1 MLDPLRPAGT
11 IRGPMTVRRHA
22 SLRNL
27 GRTAA
32 LAALVALGAPA
43 AQADIYSF
51 VDEDGTVRFSN
62 QPDDP
67 RYKLF
72 FREPTEYKLRD
83 TGEFRNLRNPG
94 DYRLRAAWGKRPDL
108 FENPALEGK
117 PFQEHVI
124 VAAKSAQLDPA
135 LIHAVITAESNYN
148 AHAVSHKGAAGL
160 MQLMPD
166 TARRYGLKDK
176 EIRHPDKNIKAGAQY
191 LADLIR
197 MFDGDLKLALAGYN
211 AGENVVLRYG
221 RKVPPYAET
230 QAYVPRVLR
239 VYDQLRLPGG

>member
-1 MLDPLRPAGT
+1 
-11 IRGPMTVRRHA
+11 MTDRRHPLLHA
-22 SLRNL
+22 L
-27 GRTAA
+27 GLTAA
-32 LAALVALGAPA
+32 LAALLAVAAPA
-43 AQADIYSF
+43 ARADVYSF
-51 VDEDGTVRFSN
+51 VEEDGTVRFSN

-67 RYKLF
+67 RYKLYL
-72 FREPTEYKLRD
+72 RDPAEYKLRE
-83 TGEFRNLRNPG
+83 TKEFRNLRNPG
-94 DYRLRAAWGKRPDL
+94 DYRLRAQWGKKTDSDPL
-108 FENPALEGK
+108 ENPLLLGK

-124 VAAKSAQLDPA
+124 FAAKDTQVDPA

-148 AHAVSHKGAAGL
+148 PNAVSNKGAQGL

-166 TARRYGLKDK
+166 TARRYGVKPK
-176 EIRHPDKNIKAGAQY
+176 EIKLPEKNIMAGAQY

-211 AGENVVLRYG
+211 AGENVVVRYG

>member
-1 MLDPLRPAGT
+1 
-11 IRGPMTVRRHA
+11 MTDRRHL
-22 SLRNL
+22 SLTGL
-27 GRTAA
+27 ALAAA
-32 LAALVALGAPA
+32 LAAPA
-43 AQADIYSF
+43 VCADVYTF
-51 VDEDGTVRFSN
+51 TDDDGTVRFSN

-72 FREPTEYKLRD
+72 LKEPTEYKLRD
-83 TGEFRNLRNPG
+83 TREFRNLRNPG
-94 DYRLRAAWGKRPDL
+94 DYRLRAPWGKRPDL
-108 FENPALEGK
+108 LENPALEGK
-117 PFQEHVI
+117 PFQAHVI
-124 VAAKSAQLDPA
+124 VAAKDTQLDPA

-148 AHAVSHKGAAGL
+148 ANAVSHKGAVGL

-166 TARRYGLKDK
+166 TARRYGVSGR
-176 EIRHPDKNIKAGAQY
+176 EIKLPEKNIMAGSQY
-191 LADLIR
+191 LADLNR

-211 AGENVVLRYG
+211 AGENVVVRYG

>member
-1 MLDPLRPAGT
+1 MTDRP
-11 IRGPMTVRRHA
+11 HA
-22 SLRNL
+22 SLRTL
-27 GRTAA
+27 GRAAA
-32 LAALVALGAPA
+32 LAALVALAAPA
-43 AQADIYSF
+43 AHADIYSF
-51 VDEDGTVRFSN
+51 VDDDGTVRFSN

-72 FREPTEYKLRD
+72 LREPAEYKLRNAD
-83 TGEFRNLRNPG
+83 EFRNLRNPG
-94 DYRLRAAWGKRPDL
+94 DYRLRAPWGKKTGPDP
-108 FENPALEGK
+108 FENPLLVGK
-117 PFQEHVI
+117 PFQAHVI
-124 VAAKSAQLDPA
+124 VAAKDTQLDPA

-148 AHAVSHKGAAGL
+148 ASALSHKGAVGL

-166 TARRYGLKDK
+166 TARRYGLKPK

-197 MFDGDLKLALAGYN
+197 LFDGDLQLALAGYN
-211 AGENVVLRYG
+211 AGENVVIRYG

>member
-1 MLDPLRPAGT
+1 MTDRP
-11 IRGPMTVRRHA
+11 HA
-22 SLRNL
+22 SLRVL
-27 GRTAA
+27 GLTAA
-32 LAALVALGAPA
+32 LAALLAIAAPA
-43 AQADIYSF
+43 ARADVYSF
-51 VDEDGTVRFSN
+51 VDDDGTVRFSN

-67 RYKLF
+67 RYKLYL
-72 FREPTEYKLRD
+72 REPSEYKLRD
-83 TGEFRNLRNPG
+83 TKEFRNLRNPG
-94 DYRLRAAWGKRPDL
+94 DYRLRAPWGKIDPDL
-108 FENPALEGK
+108 FENPLLQGK

-124 VAAKSAQLDPA
+124 VAAKDTRLDPA

-148 AHAVSHKGAAGL
+148 ANAVSHKGAAGL

-166 TARRYGLKDK
+166 TARRYGVKGK
-176 EIRHPDKNIKAGAQY
+176 EIKLPEKNIMAGAQY

-197 MFDGDLKLALAGYN
+197 MFDGDLQLALAGYN
-211 AGENVVLRYG
+211 AGENVVVRYG

>member
-1 MLDPLRPAGT
+1 
-11 IRGPMTVRRHA
+11 MTVRRHL
-22 SLRNL
+22 SLTTL
-27 GRTAA
+27 ALAAA
-32 LAALVALGAPA
+32 LAAAAPA
-43 AQADIYSF
+43 CADVYSF
-51 VDEDGTVRFSN
+51 VDDDGTVRFSN

-72 FREPTEYKLRD
+72 LREPAEYKLRD
-83 TGEFRNLRNPG
+83 TNEFRNLRNPG
-94 DYRLRAAWGKRPDL
+94 DFRLRAPWGRKTDPDPL
-108 FENPALEGK
+108 DNPALVGK

-124 VAAKSAQLDPA
+124 VAAKDTQLDPA

-148 AHAVSHKGAAGL
+148 PNAVSHKGAAGL

-166 TARRYGLKDK
+166 TARRYGLKPK
-176 EIRHPDKNIKAGAQY
+176 EIKHPDKNILAGSQY

-197 MFDGDLKLALAGYN
+197 MFDGDLALALAGYN
-211 AGENVVLRYG
+211 AGENVVVRYG

-230 QAYVPRVLR
+230 RAYVPRVLR

>member
-1 MLDPLRPAGT
+1 
-11 IRGPMTVRRHA
+11 MTVRRHL
-22 SLRNL
+22 SLTTL
-27 GRTAA
+27 AFAAA
-32 LAALVALGAPA
+32 LAAAAPA
-43 AQADIYSF
+43 CADVYTF
-51 VDEDGTVRFSN
+51 VDDDGTVRFSN

-72 FREPTEYKLRD
+72 LRDPAEYKLRE
-83 TGEFRNLRNPG
+83 TKEFRNLRNPG
-94 DYRLRAAWGKRPDL
+94 DFRLRAPWGRKTDPDP
-108 FENPALEGK
+108 FDNPALVGK

-124 VAAKSAQLDPA
+124 VAAKDTQLDPA

-148 AHAVSHKGAAGL
+148 PNAVSHKGAVGL

-166 TARRYGLKDK
+166 TARRYGVKPK
-176 EIRHPDKNIKAGAQY
+176 EIRHPEKNIMAGSQY

-197 MFDGDLKLALAGYN
+197 MFDGDLALALAGYN
-211 AGENVVLRYG
+211 AGENVVVRYG

-230 QAYVPRVLR
+230 RAYVPRVLR

>member
-1 MLDPLRPAGT
+1 MID
-11 IRGPMTVRRHA
+11 RRHI
-22 SLRNL
+22 SLRTL
-27 GRTAA
+27 GQAAA
-32 LAALVALGAPA
+32 LAALILAAAPA
-43 AQADIYSF
+43 CADVYSF
-51 VDEDGTVRFSN
+51 VEEDGTVRFSN

-67 RYKLF
+67 RYKLYL
-72 FREPTEYKLRD
+72 REPAEYKLRD
-83 TGEFRNLRNPG
+83 TKEFRNLRNPG
-94 DYRLRAAWGKRPDL
+94 DFRLRAPWGKRPDL
-108 FENPALEGK
+108 LENPALEGK

-124 VAAKSAQLDPA
+124 GAAKDTQLDPA

-148 AHAVSHKGAAGL
+148 PNAVSEKGAVGL

-166 TARRYGLKDK
+166 TARRYGVKGK
-176 EIRHPDKNIKAGAQY
+176 EIKQPEKNIKAGAQY

-239 VYDQLRLPGG
+239 VYDQLRLPGT

>member
-1 MLDPLRPAGT
+1 MID
-11 IRGPMTVRRHA
+11 RRHI
-22 SLRNL
+22 SLRTL
-27 GRTAA
+27 GRTVA
-32 LAALVALGAPA
+32 LAALLAAAAPA
-43 AQADIYSF
+43 CADVYSF
-51 VDEDGTVRFSN
+51 VEEDGTVRFSN

-67 RYKLF
+67 RYKLYL
-72 FREPTEYKLRD
+72 REPAEYKLRD
-83 TGEFRNLRNPG
+83 AKEFRNLRNPG
-94 DYRLRAAWGKRPDL
+94 DFRLRAPWGKRPDL
-108 FENPALEGK
+108 LENPALEGK

-124 VAAKSAQLDPA
+124 VAAKTTQLDPA

-148 AHAVSHKGAAGL
+148 PNAVSEKGAVGL

-166 TARRYGLKDK
+166 TARRYGVKSK
-176 EIRHPDKNIKAGAQY
+176 EIKQPEKNITAGAQY

-239 VYDQLRLPGG
+239 VYDQLRLPGT

>member
-1 MLDPLRPAGT
+1 MIDRQ
-11 IRGPMTVRRHA
+11 HA
-22 SLRNL
+22 SLRTL

-32 LAALVALGAPA
+32 LAALLALAAPA
-43 AQADIYSF
+43 GADIYSF
-51 VDEDGTVRFSN
+51 VEEDGTVRFSN

-67 RYKLF
+67 RYKLY
-72 FREPTEYKLRD
+72 FRDPAEYKLREAK
-83 TGEFRNLRNPG
+83 EFRNLRNPG
-94 DYRLRAAWGKRPDL
+94 DYRLRAAWGKKGDPL
-108 FENPALEGK
+108 ANPLLEGK
-117 PFQEHVI
+117 PFQAHVI
-124 VAAKSAQLDPA
+124 VAAKDTQLDPA

-148 AHAVSHKGAAGL
+148 PNAVSNKGAAGL

-211 AGENVVLRYG
+211 AGENVVVRYG
-221 RKVPPYAET
+221 HKVPPYAET

-239 VYDQLRLPGG
+239 VYDQLRLPGT